1 MCDHTPTPTTPI
13 VPKHWHERAK
23 IAPQKKL
30 VLQAKLQSQSS
41 SSDSSSS
48 SSIEDE
54 EEATRKRHVVNT
66 FERYPLI
73 PKTPM
78 FPQPLVWPYA
88 IEIP

>member
-13 VPKHWHERAK
+13 VPKHWHERVK
-23 IAPQKKL
+23 IAAQKKL
-30 VLQAKLQSQSS
+30 VLQAKRQSQSS

-54 EEATRKRHVVNT
+54 EEATCKRHVVNT

-73 PKTPM
+73 PKTPK
-78 FPQPLVWPYA
+78 VETNVGWS
-88 IEIP
+88 